1 MDNAAMHLR
10 DARFLVVDDHQPMR
24 EILKSLLYGL
34 GVRHVDEARDAA
46 AAFEML
52 KITHYDILL
61 TDYDMAGETGA
72 QLTHRL
78 RRATT
83 NQNRRIAVIMIT
95 GRAEGPVIFSA
106 RDSGVDEYL
115 IKPLT
120 TASLCQ
126 KLEAVLQ
133 RRRPFVEADGYA
145 GPDRRRRNTAFNG
158 PDRRRAQA
166 ASRQA

>member
-1 MDNAAMHLR
+1 MHVR

-52 KITHYDILL
+52 RLTAYDVLL
-61 TDYDMAGETGA
+61 TDYDMAGETGV
-72 QLTHRL
+72 QLTGKL
-78 RRATT
+78 RRAAA
-83 NQNRRIAVIMIT
+83 NQNRRIAVVMIT

-106 RDSGVDEYL
+106 RDAGVDEYL

-120 TASLCQ
+120 AAALVA

-133 RRRPFVEADGYA
+133 RRRPFVECDSYA
-145 GPDRRRRNTAFNG
+145 GPCRRRRNVPFQGPDRRRGAEGALRTA
-158 PDRRRAQA
+158 
-166 ASRQA
+166 

>member
-1 MDNAAMHLR
+1 MRLH

-24 EILKSLLYGL
+24 EILKSLLFGL

-52 KITHYDILL
+52 KFAAYDILL
-61 TDYDMAGETGA
+61 TDYDMAGETGV

-78 RRATT
+78 RRAHA
-83 NQNRRIAVIMIT
+83 NQNRRIAVIMVT
-95 GRAEGPVIFSA
+95 GRAEGPVILAA
-106 RDSGVDEYL
+106 RDAGVDEYL

-126 KLEAVLQ
+126 KLDAVLN
-133 RRRPFVEADGYA
+133 RRRAFIESDSYM
-145 GPDRRRRNTAFNG
+145 GPDRRRRTLPYQG
-158 PDRRRAQA
+158 EERRGATAQA
-166 ASRQA
+166 ARQA